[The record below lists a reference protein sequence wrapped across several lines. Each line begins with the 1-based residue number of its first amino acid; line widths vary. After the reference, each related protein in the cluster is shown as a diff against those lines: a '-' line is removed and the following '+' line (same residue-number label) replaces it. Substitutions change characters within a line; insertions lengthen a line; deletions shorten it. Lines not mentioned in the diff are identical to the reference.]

1 MNNDIKELYIGCECM
16 DLDHIAHLSFFPLT
30 EEKKEDGEKDE
41 IFFTLK
47 FKSYFDRILPPIRD
61 FYQKWEW
68 NNYFY
73 HNWFNKVII
82 GLKSLASMDFISIK
96 GIFDCFEFQ
105 NKDLSK
111 LDVFLSQITNKI
123 DTKADGDSITFLDN
137 DKWLIYF
144 TISKLYSREDYDY
157 DFAPYV
163 IGWEPQFIPSLL
175 LRRIKYAF
183 KYIFGRYNEEQE
195 FFITKREAT
204 KLRGM
209 IKWVEEENKK
219 IKEGIENEEAN

>member
-1 MNNDIKELYIGCECM
+1 MKEIYLGCESM
-16 DLDHIAHLSFFPLT
+16 DLDQIAHLSFFPLT
-30 EEKKEDGEKDE
+30 EEEKEDEEDE
-41 IFFTLK
+41 IYFRLK
-47 FKSYFDRILPPIRD
+47 FKSYFDRILPPIKY
-61 FYQKWEW
+61 FYEKWEW
-68 NNYFY
+68 NEFFY

-82 GLKSLASMDFISIK
+82 GLKSLASMDFVSIK

-111 LDVFLSQITNKI
+111 LDVFLSQITDKI

-144 TISKLYSREDYDY
+144 TISRYNYKDNY
-157 DFAPYV
+157 APYV
-163 IGWEPQFIPSLL
+163 IEWEPQFIPSLL

-183 KYIFGRYNEEQE
+183 KYIFGRYDEEQE
-195 FFITKREAT
+195 FYITKREAT
-204 KLRGM
+204 ELRGM

-219 IKEGIENEEAN
+219 MKEENNDIH

>member
-1 MNNDIKELYIGCECM
+1 MNNDMKEIYLGCECL

-30 EEKKEDGEKDE
+30 EEEKTNGEEDE
-41 IFFTLK
+41 IYFRLK
-47 FKSYFDRILPPIRD
+47 FKSYFDRILPPIKY
-61 FYQKWEW
+61 FYEKWEW
-68 NNYFY
+68 NEYFY

-82 GLKSLASMDFISIK
+82 GLKSLVSMDFVSIK

-111 LDVFLSQITNKI
+111 LDVFLSQITDKI

-144 TISKLYSREDYDY
+144 TISRFSFEDGDNM
-157 DFAPYV
+157 PYV
-163 IGWEPQFIPSLL
+163 IEWEPQFIPSLL
-175 LRRIKYAF
+175 LRRIKYSF
-183 KYIFGRYNEEQE
+183 KYIFGRYDEEQE
-195 FFITKREAT
+195 FYITKREAT

-219 IKEGIENEEAN
+219 MKEGNNDS

>member
-1 MNNDIKELYIGCECM
+1 
-16 DLDHIAHLSFFPLT
+16 
-30 EEKKEDGEKDE
+30 
-41 IFFTLK
+41 
-47 FKSYFDRILPPIRD
+47 
-61 FYQKWEW
+61 
-68 NNYFY
+68 
-73 HNWFNKVII
+73 
-82 GLKSLASMDFISIK
+82 MDFVSIK

-111 LDVFLSQITNKI
+111 LDVFLSQITDKI

-144 TISKLYSREDYDY
+144 TISRYNYKDNYT
-157 DFAPYV
+157 PYV
-163 IGWEPQFIPSLL
+163 IEWEPQFIPSLL

-195 FFITKREAT
+195 FYITKREAT

-219 IKEGIENEEAN
+219 IKEQK